1 MKKLNSWKPSHSFY
15 IGYLV
20 IFFSIE
26 IQFKSGFEL
35 SDGLSKRSFR
45 YIYLILEL
53 VVLVYFK
60 VYCLERFHAL
70 RLTSC
75 KVALQK
81 FSLSYIIWLSIRGIV
96 LHRGQIAIC
105 YLTYN
110 VKIWFFTIVPWN
122 VEELVVGTIL
132 LKSVTF
138 IATAINLLNA
148 ANRHSSAEI
157 VFHEWFS
164 DKRLQNIEINKI
176 RQNQR

>member
-26 IQFKSGFEL
+26 IQFKCGFEL

-45 YIYLILEL
+45 YIYLILEFIDDTKS

-81 FSLSYIIWLSIRGIV
+81 FSLSYIIWLSIPGIG
-96 LHRGQIAIC
+96 LHRGRIAIC

-110 VKIWFFTIVPWN
+110 LKI
-122 VEELVVGTIL
+122 
-132 LKSVTF
+132 
-138 IATAINLLNA
+138 
-148 ANRHSSAEI
+148 
-157 VFHEWFS
+157 
-164 DKRLQNIEINKI
+164 
-176 RQNQR
+176 